1 MKLFPWFQK
10 NTDPNYDPDRD
21 IGIGRR
27 SDLEQDYALAV
38 PFAATACPH
47 GITRVA
53 VMAHVYYPDLCQEL
67 LLAILHIPVTADLY
81 ISTDTEEK
89 RAEIEK
95 IVSSYRNGSVEIRI
109 FPNRGRD
116 IAPKIVGFADVYSRY
131 DYFLHIHTKKTLFDD
146 KLAGWRPYLLHNLL
160 GSPEIVNSI
169 LTLLKRDEIGAVFPQ
184 HYEITRPA
192 VHWGHCF
199 RRSRELLRETGIALR
214 QTMPL
219 EFPSGSMFWGK
230 SAALRLLLERKLAFA
245 DFDGETGQTDGT
257 LAHVL
262 EHSFLYFVEAAGYA
276 WAKIATETTYPH
288 PATLLPITNESDL
301 AANLKKIHRPLLL
314 EIPDPHTDIGRL
326 DVREVTE
333 IAYKLVKQPE
343 DPTGREVVL
352 LTTYHP
358 TGHLSRHILH
368 LIAAYRA
375 AGLKIL
381 LLSVVDSLQTIGTL
395 SPPDEVDGYIVRAN
409 HGYDFSAWA
418 HALKIVPRLNQA
430 RMLIFANDSVFGP
443 LDQRGF
449 DLVIEKI
456 RTSEAGLIALTDSN
470 ETSPHFQSYFFA
482 CKNQADTF
490 SRLQPFWDKVRSTPH
505 KKTVISQYELGLQP
519 FAAAQGIRH
528 DILYPV
534 TEIRNR
540 RFQGNPT
547 LLLWKKL
554 IEKGFPFVKVQLVR
568 DNLPG
573 TTTSGLDAILRRKG
587 YDPTI
592 ITDHLSAQRAAGR

>member
-1 MKLFPWFQK
+1 MNLFPWLRK
-10 NTDPNYDPDRD
+10 NKDPNYDPDRD

-27 SDLEQDYALAV
+27 SVLEHDYAFAL
-38 PFAATACPH
+38 PFTATVCPH

-89 RAEIEK
+89 RDAIK
-95 IVSSYRNGSVEIRI
+95 KVVSSYRNGSVEVRV

-131 DYFLHIHTKKTLFDD
+131 EYFLHIHTKKTLFDD
-146 KLAGWRPYLLHNLL
+146 KLAGWRSYLLHNLL

-184 HYEITRPA
+184 HYEVSRPA

-214 QTMPL
+214 PTMPL

-245 DFDGETGQTDGT
+245 NFDEEAGQIDGT

-262 EHSFLYFVEAAGYA
+262 EHSFLYFIEAAGYA
-276 WAKIATETTYPH
+276 WAKTATETTYPH
-288 PATLLPITNESDL
+288 PATLLSVTDESDVVV
-301 AANLKKIHRPLLL
+301 NLKKIHRPLLL
-314 EIPDPHTDIGRL
+314 ETPDPQTGVGRI

-333 IAYKLVKQPE
+333 IAYKVVKQPE
-343 DPTGREVVL
+343 DPTGQDVVL
-352 LTTYHP
+352 LTTYHSA
-358 TGHLSRHILH
+358 GHLSRHILH
-368 LIAAYRA
+368 MIAAYRA
-375 AGLKIL
+375 AGLKVL
-381 LLSVVDSLQTIGTL
+381 LLSVVDSLETAAPP
-395 SPPDEVDGYIVRAN
+395 SPPDGVDGYIIRKN
-409 HGYDFSAWA
+409 HGYDFSVWA
-418 HALKIVPRLNQA
+418 HALKIFPQLYQA

-443 LDQRGF
+443 LDQHDF
-449 DLVIEKI
+449 DLVMEKI
-456 RTSEAGLIALTDSN
+456 RASETGLIALTDSN
-470 ETSPHFQSYFFA
+470 EISPHYQSYFLA
-482 CKNQADTF
+482 CKNQSDTF
-490 SRLQPFWDKVRSTPH
+490 TKLQPFWDKVRSIAH
-505 KKTVISQYELGLQP
+505 KKTVISQYEFTLQP
-519 FAAAQGIRH
+519 FAVHEGVHCKALFPVAEIKNRH
-528 DILYPV
+528 
-534 TEIRNR
+534 
-540 RFQGNPT
+540 FQGNPT

-568 DNLPG
+568 DALPG
-573 TTTSGLDAILRRKG
+573 TTTSGLDVILRRKG
-587 YDPTI
+587 YDSTI
-592 ITDHLSAQRAAGR
+592 IPEHLAGHRTAGR